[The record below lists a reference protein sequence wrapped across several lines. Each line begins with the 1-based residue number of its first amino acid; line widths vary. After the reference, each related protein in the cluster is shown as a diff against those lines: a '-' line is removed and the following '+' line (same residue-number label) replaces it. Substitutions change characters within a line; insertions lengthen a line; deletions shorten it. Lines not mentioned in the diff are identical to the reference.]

1 MTVIRKRT
9 GDKGGCCNP
18 YSELQLEIERV
29 DQTAIDAKTIANN
42 AEATVN
48 ANMGKINDAIA
59 IAPQVETN
67 TANISQHENRINTN
81 TTNINK
87 NTIDIQEQDKDI
99 TALKTKTIQN
109 ENRINTNT
117 TNINKN
123 TTDIQK
129 QGEDIVALK
138 TKTNE
143 NENRINTNTTNI
155 NKNTTDIQKQGED
168 IVALKTKTNDNSAAI
183 KVLEDEVG
191 PETVAGTIQYR
202 LKNIDTK
209 LPTAIKEVE
218 MVADASTVTHKA
230 THISGTA
237 ESDALPVVS
246 RTQAGIMS
254 ASVYA
259 AMEDVIANNTSRIS
273 VLEQS
278 ALTYDISGLV
288 SADPTNAEISAA
300 FQQKYPNIPIQPGI
314 RVADYNNAHF
324 WQYGNNMWILLT
336 QINIQTATNDS
347 LGIVKGS
354 NTDGKVFVETDG
366 SMSLKG
372 YDALVSKDATHD
384 SKINTLEVGL
394 GNANARI
401 DATNTNVANN
411 AADIVAANNEIATNT
426 NDINGL
432 KGRMATAEEQIA
444 THDTK
449 INQHTQSI
457 NGLTTDVNGLE
468 SRMSTA
474 EGQISTNETNI
485 NQHTQSI
492 NGLSTDVNDLKSRMS
507 TAEGQISTNETNIN
521 QHTQS
526 INGLSTDV
534 NGLKT
539 SKQDKLIAGNGISIA
554 GDGKTISASGAWII
568 HDHANTDDIFTVS
581 ITDSQHPVYL
591 NILKDLKF
599 CVYNIF
605 GPKSLSTSANR
616 PPSIEY
622 LEFNLPKG
630 NYAIQCYS
638 LIGITFL
645 YQDAPSPQQTS
656 STYQSY
662 IGVSSTGEV
671 SLNLKFRYKRDSD
684 KQIVTTEK
692 QLFITPKENM
702 QHRVYQLPDIINNY
716 NMAKAVGIKNYD
728 YPDKEIISALLIK
741 YQN

>member
-1 MTVIRKRT
+1 MTVIRKRS

-29 DQTAIDAKTIANN
+29 DQTAIDAKTTANN

-48 ANMGKINDAIA
+48 ANMGKINEAIA
-59 IAPQVETN
+59 VVPQVETN
-67 TANISQHENRINTN
+67 TENIAVHQGWLSAN
-81 TTNINK
+81 TTDINK
-87 NTIDIQEQDKDI
+87 NASKLKEQEKDI
-99 TALKTKTIQN
+99 TALKTKT
-109 ENRINTNT
+109 
-117 TNINKN
+117 
-123 TTDIQK
+123 
-129 QGEDIVALK
+129 
-138 TKTNE
+138 
-143 NENRINTNTTNI
+143 
-155 NKNTTDIQKQGED
+155 
-168 IVALKTKTNDNSAAI
+168 NDSAAAI
-183 KVLEDEVG
+183 EALENEVG

-202 LKNIDTK
+202 LQDIDTK

-218 MVADASTVTHKA
+218 MIADASTVTHKA

-354 NTDGKVFVETDG
+354 NTNGKVFVETDG

-411 AADIVAANNEIATNT
+411 AADIVTANGNISTNT

-432 KGRMATAEEQIA
+432 KGRMATAEGQIA
-444 THDTK
+444 THETK
-449 INQHTQSI
+449 ITQHTQSI
-457 NGLTTDVNGLE
+457 NGLTTDVN
-468 SRMSTA
+468 A
-474 EGQISTNETNI
+474 IKTN
-485 NQHTQSI
+485 
-492 NGLSTDVNDLKSRMS
+492 
-507 TAEGQISTNETNIN
+507 
-521 QHTQS
+521 
-526 INGLSTDV
+526 
-534 NGLKT
+534 
-539 SKQDKLIAGNGISIA
+539 KQDKLIAGTNITIGT
-554 GDGKTISASGAWII
+554 DGKTISASGGKEYTAGEGINISADGII
-568 HDHANTDDIFTVS
+568 STKAPTEITVYSPVVLYSKKYPTSVSQSTSDQVTTITFGTGKRTVNSYSIPTTNKLTTFSTKNITTQQYYFKYIDFVYPDFIPRDKTVNINVIVLDNEYSMIYTESKNIIINNLTD
-581 ITDSQHPVYL
+581 TDYL
-591 NILKDLKF
+591 NI
-599 CVYNIF
+599 
-605 GPKSLSTSANR
+605 PLSTCRN
-616 PPSIEY
+616 INWNVY
-622 LEFNLPKG
+622 L
-630 NYAIQCYS
+630 
-638 LIGITFL
+638 
-645 YQDAPSPQQTS
+645 
-656 STYQSY
+656 
-662 IGVSSTGEV
+662 
-671 SLNLKFRYKRDSD
+671 
-684 KQIVTTEK
+684 
-692 QLFITPKENM
+692 
-702 QHRVYQLPDIINNY
+702 INASWN
-716 NMAKAVGIKNYD
+716 
-728 YPDKEIISALLIK
+728 
-741 YQN
+741 

>member
-1 MTVIRKRT
+1 MTVIRKRS

-48 ANMGKINDAIA
+48 ANMGKINEAIA
-59 IAPQVETN
+59 IVPQVETN
-67 TANISQHENRINTN
+67 TENIAVHQGWLSAN
-81 TTNINK
+81 TTDINK
-87 NTIDIQEQDKDI
+87 NTSKLKEQEKDI
-99 TALKTKTIQN
+99 TALKTKT
-109 ENRINTNT
+109 
-117 TNINKN
+117 
-123 TTDIQK
+123 
-129 QGEDIVALK
+129 
-138 TKTNE
+138 
-143 NENRINTNTTNI
+143 
-155 NKNTTDIQKQGED
+155 
-168 IVALKTKTNDNSAAI
+168 NDSATAI
-183 KVLEDEVG
+183 KALEDEVG

-218 MVADASTVTHKA
+218 MIADASTVTHKA

-273 VLEQS
+273 ILEQS

-411 AADIVAANNEIATNT
+411 AADIVTANGNISTNT

-432 KGRMATAEEQIA
+432 KGRMATAEGQIA
-444 THDTK
+444 THETK

-457 NGLTTDVNGLE
+457 NDLTADVNNLKNVKTATNNSLGVVKGSEIDGKVTVE
-468 SRMSTA
+468 SDGSMSLKGYDAIISGIADNDREIASTTTRLTSA
-474 EGQISTNETNI
+474 EGQITTQETKI
-485 NQHTQSI
+485 NQHTQTI
-492 NGLSTDVNDLKSRMS
+492 NNLASDVNNLAS
-507 TAEGQISTNETNIN
+507 
-521 QHTQS
+521 
-526 INGLSTDV
+526 DV
-534 NGLKT
+534 NNLKNKTRTPKVYTGPIENLITYNSNNNTVKVTKEMIVVYWSHSTQMGIHT
-539 SKQDKLIAGNGISIA
+539 SHILPQQFTMVLSNVDTVYIDKFLSDKFNDYSKFVISGIRLFK
-554 GDGKTISASGAWII
+554 D
-568 HDHANTDDIFTVS
+568 ANKNFAINVS
-581 ITDSQHPVYL
+581 IGGQTATKTNSLDK
-591 NILKDLKF
+591 NF
-599 CVYNIF
+599 IF
-605 GPKSLSTSANR
+605 
-616 PPSIEY
+616 
-622 LEFNLPKG
+622 
-630 NYAIQCYS
+630 
-638 LIGITFL
+638 
-645 YQDAPSPQQTS
+645 
-656 STYQSY
+656 
-662 IGVSSTGEV
+662 
-671 SLNLKFRYKRDSD
+671 
-684 KQIVTTEK
+684 
-692 QLFITPKENM
+692 
-702 QHRVYQLPDIINNY
+702 
-716 NMAKAVGIKNYD
+716 
-728 YPDKEIISALLIK
+728 DKETYYMI
-741 YQN
+741 YTFD

>member
-9 GDKGGCCNP
+9 GDKSGCCNP
-18 YSELQLEIERV
+18 YSELQMEIERV
-29 DQTAIDAKTIANN
+29 NQTAIDAKTTANN
-42 AEATVN
+42 AESMVN
-48 ANMGKINDAIA
+48 ANMDKINDAIA

-87 NTIDIQEQDKDI
+87 NTIDIQEQGKDI
-99 TALKTKTIQN
+99 TALKNKTIQN

-117 TNINKN
+117 ININNN
-123 TTDIQK
+123 TIDIQE
-129 QGEDIVALK
+129 QGEDIAALK

-155 NKNTTDIQKQGED
+155 NKNTNDIQKQSED
-168 IVALKTKTNDNSAAI
+168 IVALKTKTNDNAVAI
-183 KVLEDEVG
+183 ETLENEVG

-246 RTQAGIMS
+246 RDQAGIMS

-288 SADPTNAEISAA
+288 SADPTNAEISTA
-300 FQQKYPNIPIQPGI
+300 FHQKYPNIPIQPGI

-372 YDALVSKDATHD
+372 YDALVAKDATHD
-384 SKINTLEVGL
+384 SKIGTLETGL

-411 AADIVAANNEIATNT
+411 AQDIITANNEIATNT
-426 NDINGL
+426 NDISGL
-432 KGRMATAEEQIA
+432 KGRMATAEGQIA
-444 THDTK
+444 THETK
-449 INQHTQSI
+449 INQNTQSI
-457 NGLTTDVNGLE
+457 SGLSTDIDNLE

-485 NQHTQSI
+485 DQHTQSI
-492 NGLSTDVNDLKSRMS
+492 NGLSTDINGLKSRMS
-507 TAEGQISTNETNIN
+507 TAESQISTNETNIN

-534 NGLKT
+534 NGLNT
-539 SKQDKLIAGNGISIA
+539 SKQDKLIAGKGIAIA
-554 GDGKTISASGAWII
+554 SDGKTISTTDTGPKPYAENLSNIIFFENNFKTFKILKNCVVQIISGGDYYFLHLYKMTVRARADQSNLNDQTFYATADGSYNKKVTLFVPAYEGGEITI
-568 HDHANTDDIFTVS
+568 GIGSNSNGLSNYQQITTDDFVS
-581 ITDSQHPVYL
+581 
-591 NILKDLKF
+591 
-599 CVYNIF
+599 
-605 GPKSLSTSANR
+605 
-616 PPSIEY
+616 PS
-622 LEFNLPKG
+622 G
-630 NYAIQCYS
+630 NAY
-638 LIGITFL
+638 
-645 YQDAPSPQQTS
+645 
-656 STYQSY
+656 
-662 IGVSSTGEV
+662 
-671 SLNLKFRYKRDSD
+671 
-684 KQIVTTEK
+684 
-692 QLFITPKENM
+692 
-702 QHRVYQLPDIINNY
+702 RVL
-716 NMAKAVGIKNYD
+716 M
-728 YPDKEIISALLIK
+728 S
-741 YQN
+741 

>member
-1 MTVIRKRT
+1 MTVIRKRS

-29 DQTAIDAKTIANN
+29 DQTAIDAKTTANN

-48 ANMGKINDAIA
+48 ANMGKINEAIA
-59 IAPQVETN
+59 VVPQVETN

-87 NTIDIQEQDKDI
+87 NTIGIQEQDKDI
-99 TALKTKTIQN
+99 TALKTKT
-109 ENRINTNT
+109 
-117 TNINKN
+117 
-123 TTDIQK
+123 
-129 QGEDIVALK
+129 
-138 TKTNE
+138 
-143 NENRINTNTTNI
+143 
-155 NKNTTDIQKQGED
+155 
-168 IVALKTKTNDNSAAI
+168 NDNAVAI
-183 KVLEDEVG
+183 KALEDEVG

-218 MVADASTVTHKA
+218 MIADASTVTHKA

-347 LGIVKGS
+347 LGTVKGS
-354 NTDGKVFVETDG
+354 DTDGKVFVETDG

-411 AADIVAANNEIATNT
+411 AADIVTANGNISTNT

-432 KGRMATAEEQIA
+432 KGRMATAEGQIA
-444 THDTK
+444 THETN

-457 NGLTTDVNGLE
+457 NGLTTDVN
-468 SRMSTA
+468 A
-474 EGQISTNETNI
+474 IKTN
-485 NQHTQSI
+485 
-492 NGLSTDVNDLKSRMS
+492 
-507 TAEGQISTNETNIN
+507 
-521 QHTQS
+521 
-526 INGLSTDV
+526 
-534 NGLKT
+534 
-539 SKQDKLIAGNGISIA
+539 KQDKLIAGTNITIGT
-554 GDGKTISASGAWII
+554 DGKTISASGGKEYTAGEGINISADGII
-568 HDHANTDDIFTVS
+568 STKAPTEITVYSPVVLYSKKYPTSVSQSTSDQVTTITFGTGKRTVNSYSIPTTNKLTTFSTKNITTQQYYFKYIDFVYPDFIPRDKTVNINVIVLDNEYSMIYTESKNIIINNLTD
-581 ITDSQHPVYL
+581 TDYL
-591 NILKDLKF
+591 NI
-599 CVYNIF
+599 
-605 GPKSLSTSANR
+605 PLSTCRN
-616 PPSIEY
+616 INWNVY
-622 LEFNLPKG
+622 L
-630 NYAIQCYS
+630 
-638 LIGITFL
+638 
-645 YQDAPSPQQTS
+645 
-656 STYQSY
+656 
-662 IGVSSTGEV
+662 
-671 SLNLKFRYKRDSD
+671 
-684 KQIVTTEK
+684 
-692 QLFITPKENM
+692 
-702 QHRVYQLPDIINNY
+702 IN
-716 NMAKAVGIKNYD
+716 ASWD
-728 YPDKEIISALLIK
+728 
-741 YQN
+741 

>member
-9 GDKGGCCNP
+9 GDKGGCCDP
-18 YSELQLEIERV
+18 ISELQLEIERV

-87 NTIDIQEQDKDI
+87 NTIDIQEQGKDI
-99 TALKTKTIQN
+99 TALKTKTIEN
-109 ENRINTNT
+109 ENRININT
-117 TNINKN
+117 ININEN
-123 TTDIQK
+123 TIDIQEH
-129 QGEDIVALK
+129 GEDIIALK

-155 NKNTTDIQKQGED
+155 NKNTIDIQKQSED
-168 IVALKTKTNDNSAAI
+168 IVALKTKTNDNSTAI
-183 KVLEDEVG
+183 EVLEDEVG

-202 LKNIDTK
+202 LKNIDAK

-218 MVADASTVTHKA
+218 MIADASTVTHKA

-273 VLEQS
+273 ILEQS

-411 AADIVAANNEIATNT
+411 AADIVTANGNISTNT

-457 NGLTTDVNGLE
+457 SGLSTDVNGLK

-492 NGLSTDVNDLKSRMS
+492 NGLSTDVNGLKSRMS

-539 SKQDKLIAGNGISIA
+539 SKQDKLIAGEGIAIA
-554 GDGKTISASGAWII
+554 SDGKTISTIPTGLKPYTGNLNDIVFFENNFKTFKILKNCVVQIISGGDYYFVHLYKMTVRARADQSNLNDMTFYATADGSYNKKVTLFAPAYEGGELTIGI
-568 HDHANTDDIFTVS
+568 GSSGTGISSCQQITTDDFVS
-581 ITDSQHPVYL
+581 P
-591 NILKDLKF
+591 
-599 CVYNIF
+599 
-605 GPKSLSTSANR
+605 
-616 PPSIEY
+616 
-622 LEFNLPKG
+622 
-630 NYAIQCYS
+630 
-638 LIGITFL
+638 
-645 YQDAPSPQQTS
+645 
-656 STYQSY
+656 STYAY
-662 IGVSSTGEV
+662 RI
-671 SLNLKFRYKRDSD
+671 LY
-684 KQIVTTEK
+684 
-692 QLFITPKENM
+692 
-702 QHRVYQLPDIINNY
+702 
-716 NMAKAVGIKNYD
+716 
-728 YPDKEIISALLIK
+728 
-741 YQN
+741 

>member
-29 DQTAIDAKTIANN
+29 DQTAIEAKTTANN

-48 ANMGKINDAIA
+48 ANMDKINDAIA

-117 TNINKN
+117 INISKN
-123 TTDIQK
+123 TNDIQK
-129 QGEDIVALK
+129 QS
-138 TKTNE
+138 
-143 NENRINTNTTNI
+143 
-155 NKNTTDIQKQGED
+155 ED

-183 KVLEDEVG
+183 EALEDEVG
-191 PETVAGTIQYR
+191 PETVVGTIQYR

-218 MVADASTVTHKA
+218 MIADASTVTHKA

-246 RTQAGIMS
+246 REQAGIMS
-254 ASVYA
+254 ASVYS

-288 SADPTNAEISAA
+288 SADPTNAEISEA
-300 FQQKYPNIPIQPGI
+300 FHQKYPNIPIQPGI

-354 NTDGKVFVETDG
+354 DTDGKVFVETDG

-372 YDALVSKDATHD
+372 YDALVAKDATHD
-384 SKINTLEVGL
+384 SKIGTLETGL

-411 AADIVAANNEIATNT
+411 AADIVTANGNISTNT

-432 KGRMATAEEQIA
+432 KGRMATAEGQIA
-444 THDTK
+444 THETK
-449 INQHTQSI
+449 ITQNTQSI
-457 NGLTTDVNGLE
+457 NGLTTDVNGLK

-485 NQHTQSI
+485 TQNTQSI
-492 NGLSTDVNDLKSRMS
+492 NGLTTDVNGLKSRMS

-526 INGLSTDV
+526 INGLTTDV

-539 SKQDKLIAGNGISIA
+539 SKQDKLIAGTGISIA
-554 GDGKTISASGAWII
+554 SDGRTISTINEGLKVYTGSINDLI
-568 HDHANTDDIFTVS
+568 SFTSSKIFEIKKSFVFQVFMGFDCVS
-581 ITDSQHPVYL
+581 AFI
-591 NILKDLKF
+591 
-599 CVYNIF
+599 
-605 GPKSLSTSANR
+605 PKSKYVSTEDL
-616 PPSIEY
+616 PSINFY
-622 LEFNLPKG
+622 FPKFDDRYATTLWFSG
-630 NYAIQCYS
+630 GSVGVTVGSSSMELQYMTQITSETINYS
-638 LIGITFL
+638 
-645 YQDAPSPQQTS
+645 QD
-656 STYQSY
+656 
-662 IGVSSTGEV
+662 
-671 SLNLKFRYKRDSD
+671 NRFRILT
-684 KQIVTTEK
+684 Q
-692 QLFITPKENM
+692 
-702 QHRVYQLPDIINNY
+702 
-716 NMAKAVGIKNYD
+716 
-728 YPDKEIISALLIK
+728 
-741 YQN
+741 

>member
-1 MTVIRKRT
+1 MTVIRKRS

-48 ANMGKINDAIA
+48 ANMGKINEAIA
-59 IAPQVETN
+59 IVPQVETN
-67 TANISQHENRINTN
+67 TENIAVHQGWLSAN
-81 TTNINK
+81 TTDINK
-87 NTIDIQEQDKDI
+87 NTSKLKEQEKDI
-99 TALKTKTIQN
+99 TALKTKT
-109 ENRINTNT
+109 
-117 TNINKN
+117 
-123 TTDIQK
+123 
-129 QGEDIVALK
+129 
-138 TKTNE
+138 
-143 NENRINTNTTNI
+143 
-155 NKNTTDIQKQGED
+155 
-168 IVALKTKTNDNSAAI
+168 NDSAAAI
-183 KVLEDEVG
+183 KALEDEVG

-202 LKNIDTK
+202 LQDIDTK

-218 MVADASTVTHKA
+218 MIADASTVTHKA

-300 FQQKYPNIPIQPGI
+300 FQQKYPSIPIQPGI

-411 AADIVAANNEIATNT
+411 AADIVTANGNISTNT

-432 KGRMATAEEQIA
+432 KGRMATAEGQIA
-444 THDTK
+444 THETK
-449 INQHTQSI
+449 ITQHTQSI
-457 NGLTTDVNGLE
+457 NGLTTDVN
-468 SRMSTA
+468 A
-474 EGQISTNETNI
+474 IKTN
-485 NQHTQSI
+485 
-492 NGLSTDVNDLKSRMS
+492 
-507 TAEGQISTNETNIN
+507 
-521 QHTQS
+521 
-526 INGLSTDV
+526 
-534 NGLKT
+534 
-539 SKQDKLIAGNGISIA
+539 KQDKLIAGTNITIGT
-554 GDGKTISASGAWII
+554 DGKTISASGGKEYTAGEGINISADGII
-568 HDHANTDDIFTVS
+568 STKAPTEITVYSPVVLYSKTYPNSVSQSTSDQVTTVTFGTGKRTVNSYSIPTTNKLTTFSTKNIITQKYYFKYIDFVYPDFIPRDKTVNINVIVLDSEYSMIHTESKNIIINNLTD
-581 ITDSQHPVYL
+581 TDYL
-591 NILKDLKF
+591 NI
-599 CVYNIF
+599 
-605 GPKSLSTSANR
+605 PLSTPRNKNWSVYLINANW
-616 PPSIEY
+616 
-622 LEFNLPKG
+622 N
-630 NYAIQCYS
+630 
-638 LIGITFL
+638 
-645 YQDAPSPQQTS
+645 
-656 STYQSY
+656 
-662 IGVSSTGEV
+662 
-671 SLNLKFRYKRDSD
+671 
-684 KQIVTTEK
+684 
-692 QLFITPKENM
+692 
-702 QHRVYQLPDIINNY
+702 
-716 NMAKAVGIKNYD
+716 
-728 YPDKEIISALLIK
+728 
-741 YQN
+741 

>member
-29 DQTAIDAKTIANN
+29 DQTAIEAKTTANN

-48 ANMGKINDAIA
+48 ANMDKINDAIA

-117 TNINKN
+117 INISKN
-123 TTDIQK
+123 TNDIQK
-129 QGEDIVALK
+129 QSEDIVALK

-155 NKNTTDIQKQGED
+155 NKNTNDIQKQSED

-183 KVLEDEVG
+183 EALEDEVG
-191 PETVAGTIQYR
+191 PETVVGTIQYR

-218 MVADASTVTHKA
+218 MIADASTVTHKA

-246 RTQAGIMS
+246 REQAGIMS
-254 ASVYA
+254 ASVYS

-288 SADPTNAEISAA
+288 SADPTNAEISEA
-300 FQQKYPNIPIQPGI
+300 FHQKYPNIPIQPGI

-354 NTDGKVFVETDG
+354 DTDGKVFVETDG

-372 YDALVSKDATHD
+372 YDALVAKDATHD
-384 SKINTLEVGL
+384 SKIGTLETGL

-411 AADIVAANNEIATNT
+411 AADIVTANGNISTNT

-432 KGRMATAEEQIA
+432 KGRMATAEGQIA
-444 THDTK
+444 THETK
-449 INQHTQSI
+449 ITQNTQSI
-457 NGLTTDVNGLE
+457 NGLTTDVNG
-468 SRMSTA
+468 
-474 EGQISTNETNI
+474 
-485 NQHTQSI
+485 
-492 NGLSTDVNDLKSRMS
+492 LKSRMS

-526 INGLSTDV
+526 INGLTTDV

-539 SKQDKLIAGNGISIA
+539 SKQDKLIAGTGISIA
-554 GDGKTISASGAWII
+554 SDGRTISTINEGLKVYTGSINDLI
-568 HDHANTDDIFTVS
+568 SFTSSKIFEIKKSFVFQVFMGFDCVS
-581 ITDSQHPVYL
+581 AFI
-591 NILKDLKF
+591 
-599 CVYNIF
+599 
-605 GPKSLSTSANR
+605 PKSKYVSTEDL
-616 PPSIEY
+616 PSINFY
-622 LEFNLPKG
+622 FPKFDDRYATTLWFSG
-630 NYAIQCYS
+630 GSVGVTVGSSSMELQYMTQITSETINYS
-638 LIGITFL
+638 
-645 YQDAPSPQQTS
+645 QD
-656 STYQSY
+656 
-662 IGVSSTGEV
+662 
-671 SLNLKFRYKRDSD
+671 NRFRILT
-684 KQIVTTEK
+684 Q
-692 QLFITPKENM
+692 
-702 QHRVYQLPDIINNY
+702 
-716 NMAKAVGIKNYD
+716 
-728 YPDKEIISALLIK
+728 
-741 YQN
+741 